1 MAPFQGV
8 CAGFPATLPA
18 SCLSPWG
25 RQQPDTFF
33 SALKLGAGAA
43 SSVLS
48 LLALGGAYSLQ
59 TLSALLSS
67 ERTLGLSRGTVVVVW
82 SRIMSPLWRMWST
95 NTAEMAILL
104 LTAPA
109 PSISA
114 ALAVREM
121 PFQRWLGRINL
132 LSKEQ
137 AAGTLQLGLQ
147 VND

>member
-1 MAPFQGV
+1 M
-8 CAGFPATLPA
+8 
-18 SCLSPWG
+18 
-25 RQQPDTFF
+25 
-33 SALKLGAGAA
+33 
-43 SSVLS
+43 
-48 LLALGGAYSLQ
+48 Q

-67 ERTLGLSRGTVVVVW
+67 ERTLALSRGTVVVVW

-104 LTAPA
+104 LTASA

-121 PFQRWLGRINL
+121 PFQRWLGRTNL